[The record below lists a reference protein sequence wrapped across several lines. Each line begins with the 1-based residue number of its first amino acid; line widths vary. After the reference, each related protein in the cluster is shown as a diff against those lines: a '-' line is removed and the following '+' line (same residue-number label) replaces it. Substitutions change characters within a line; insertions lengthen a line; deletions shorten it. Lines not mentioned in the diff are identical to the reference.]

1 MVKVDFQMTDD
12 MVDALI
18 IKHLKD
24 KYIDT
29 YNQRV
34 VNFTVVHEYQMYDIE
49 IELEEGDND

>member
-18 IKHLKD
+18 MKHLKD